1 LEENFLDKKR
11 QLLTQRD
18 SARKVLHQLTS
29 TEGAAPDLRIS
40 LITFLDKLDE
50 ALVFLE
56 EDFKERSSRA
66 GGGRPIDS
74 FQFSSPLPEPQ
85 LPPPLHLLISLASSQ
100 SSSPT
105 DPFDGGAVD
114 DSTVQEAPVVKKG
127 KAGMLQLLCSR
138 IPNLTISSAD
148 HYFEEV
154 KSQHKGSLTGVP
166 KEEIVRSVESL
177 LDLDL
182 GRRRE
187 HQEPSVSECS
197 ICLDVFE
204 EDNCA
209 TLECGHSFHDPCIKR
224 WLKKCREGSG
234 GSCPNCRSDS

>member
-1 LEENFLDKKR
+1 M
-11 QLLTQRD
+11 TQRD

-40 LITFLDKLDE
+40 LISFLDKLDE

-66 GGGRPIDS
+66 GGGRPIES
-74 FQFSSPLPEPQ
+74 FQFSSVLPEPQ

-100 SSSPT
+100 SLTPAA
-105 DPFDGGAVD
+105 PFDGGAVD
-114 DSTVQEAPVVKKG
+114 DSAALAPLVKKG

-154 KSQHKGSLTGVP
+154 KSQHK
-166 KEEIVRSVESL
+166 VRSDNWKPNPVWKRTYHCYS
-177 LDLDL
+177 
-182 GRRRE
+182 GFSHWSAKRRDCE
-187 HQEPSVSECS
+187 
-197 ICLDVFE
+197 I
-204 EDNCA
+204 
-209 TLECGHSFHDPCIKR
+209 
-224 WLKKCREGSG
+224 SG
-234 GSCPNCRSDS
+234 IAP

>member
-1 LEENFLDKKR
+1 
-11 QLLTQRD
+11 
-18 SARKVLHQLTS
+18 VL
-29 TEGAAPDLRIS
+29 
-40 LITFLDKLDE
+40 
-50 ALVFLE
+50 LE
-56 EDFKERSSRA
+56 EDFKEKTSRA
-66 GGGRPIDS
+66 GEGRPINS
-74 FQFSSPLPEPQ
+74 FQFSSPLQEQQ
-85 LPPPLHLLISLASSQ
+85 LPPPLHLLLSLPSSH
-100 SSSPT
+100 SSNPAAL
-105 DPFDGGAVD
+105 FDGGAVEN
-114 DSTVQEAPVVKKG
+114 SAVQAPVVKKG
-127 KAGMLQLLCSR
+127 KAGMLQLLCYR

-187 HQEPSVSECS
+187 YQEPSVSECS

-209 TLECGHSFHDPCIKR
+209 TLECGHSFHDQCIKR
-224 WLKKCREGSG
+224 WMKKCREGSG
-234 GSCPNCRSDS
+234 GTCPNCRSDS